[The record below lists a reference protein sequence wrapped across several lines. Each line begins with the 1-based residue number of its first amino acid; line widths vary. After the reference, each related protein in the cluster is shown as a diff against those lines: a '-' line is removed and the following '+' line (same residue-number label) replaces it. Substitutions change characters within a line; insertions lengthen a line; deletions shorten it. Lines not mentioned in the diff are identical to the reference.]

1 LIIISHP
8 DDWSAPTLPL
18 EQRMA
23 AAPPDLLAHLAQVNG
38 YPAQAVLPAPDF
50 CADVAQA
57 LAGLPDIVKQRLQ
70 DSFLG
75 VYFVT
80 NAGSSAATD
89 IVVSADGVFHGIAII
104 LDIDAVASRS
114 ANDWASWRENMPFA
128 KGPYRV
134 AVRIAGDAGDNRQN
148 AIQFLLLHE
157 IGHALSAGRGLIP
170 DWWLP
175 PEEIGAADA
184 YAFLPISWH
193 FDAAGHAAPHQ
204 RNQFPQREQ
213 LDYYHKAL
221 LPDDAIL
228 PCYRQLLNT
237 DFFTLYASLS
247 PDEDFAE
254 SFALYVHT
262 ELLQKPYFV
271 RIYEDNRLLLQHAS
285 QWDEPRFAAKRTVL
299 RRLLP
304 DLVVEA
310 RQPFAPLI
318 GVSPLMRRAFRE
330 EDIAPLATALV
341 ERAEANPQDAHAFL
355 DCSTALQLTGHR
367 ELALAVQAEAI
378 RLQQHYRLP
387 LPALA
392 PALRLLVIMGPGDLM
407 ANTPIEFLLEESD
420 VALELFYVS
429 DELPLPSLE
438 SLPPHDVLMV
448 AVAESDANKQLLARL
463 ADWLKEH
470 PTVLNRPEK
479 IARLSRNS
487 VCGML
492 AAIGGLYMPRTARI
506 TRAQLVALNERPAS
520 LAELL
525 PDASFPLIVRPIG
538 SHAGHDLEKVD
549 SASMLAAYLE
559 RVNAEGFYLSPFVD
573 YRSADGT
580 FRKYRVALIEGQAFV
595 CHYAISSHWMVH
607 YLNAGMQESAEKR
620 ALEAECMAHFDQT
633 FARQHAAA
641 LVQIDQRIGLP
652 YLGIDCAEM
661 PDGQL
666 LIFEVD
672 NAMIVHAMDDE
683 QMYPYKKPAMQK
695 VFTAFRRLLTKF
707 APPPA
712 TPASPA

>member
-1 LIIISHP
+1 MIIISRP
-8 DDWSAPTLPL
+8 DDWSAPKLPL
-18 EQRMA
+18 EQRLA
-23 AAPPDLLAHLAQVNG
+23 AAPPDLLAHLEQVNG
-38 YPAQAVLPAPDF
+38 YPGQSITPTPDF

-57 LAGLPDIVKQRLQ
+57 LAGLPEIVKQRLQ

-89 IVVSADGVFHGIAII
+89 IVVSPDGVFHGIAII

-114 ANDWASWRENMPFA
+114 ANEWASWRENMPFA
-128 KGPYRV
+128 AGPHRV
-134 AVRIAGDAGDNRQN
+134 TVRIASEADDNRQN

-175 PEEIGAADA
+175 PSEIGAADT
-184 YAFLPISWH
+184 YAFLPISWQ
-193 FDAAGHAAPHQ
+193 FDASGHAVPHQ
-204 RNQFPQREQ
+204 HNQFPQREQ
-213 LDYYHKAL
+213 LAYYSTPQ

-228 PCYRQLLNT
+228 PAYRQLLRT

-271 RIYEDNRLLLQHAS
+271 RIHEDNRLLLQYAS
-285 QWDEPRFAAKRTVL
+285 QWDEERFAAKRAVL

-304 DLVVEA
+304 DLAAEA

-330 EDIAPLATALV
+330 EDMAPLATALV
-341 ERAEANPQDAHAFL
+341 ERAEGNPQDAHAYL

-387 LPALA
+387 LPALT

-420 VALELFYVS
+420 VALELYYVS
-429 DELPLPSLE
+429 DELPLPDT
-438 SLPPHDVLMV
+438 LPPHDVLMV
-448 AVAESDANKQLLARL
+448 AVAESDANRQLLARL
-463 ADWLKEH
+463 AGWLKDR
-470 PTVLNRPEK
+470 PQPVLNRPEK
-479 IARLSRNS
+479 IAQLSRDR

-492 AAIGGLYMPRTARI
+492 GPIEGVYMPRTTRI
-506 TRAQLVALNERPAS
+506 TRAQL
-520 LAELL
+520 LAAPLQ
-525 PDASFPLIVRPIG
+525 DAAFPLIVRPIG
-538 SHAGHDLEKVD
+538 SHAGHDLEKID
-549 SASMLAAYLE
+549 SASMLASYLE

-580 FRKYRVALIEGQAFV
+580 FRKYRVALIDGVAFV

-641 LVQIDQRIGLP
+641 LAQIDQRIGLP

-661 PDGQL
+661 PDGRL

-672 NAMIVHAMDDE
+672 NAMIVHAMDDA
-683 QMYPYKKPAMQK
+683 QIYPYKKPAMQK
-695 VFTAFRRLLTKF
+695 VFTAFRRLLTRF

-712 TPASPA
+712 TQA

>member
-1 LIIISHP
+1 LILISHP

-18 EQRMA
+18 EQRLA
-23 AAPPDLLAHLAQVNG
+23 AAPPDLLAHLEHVNG
-38 YPAQAVLPAPDF
+38 YPAQAITPAPDF

-57 LAGLPDIVKQRLQ
+57 LAGLPEIVRLRLQ

-89 IVVSADGVFHGIAII
+89 IVVSPDGIFHGIAII

-128 KGPYRV
+128 AGPHR
-134 AVRIAGDAGDNRQN
+134 ATVRIAGDADNNRQN

-175 PEEIGAADA
+175 PAEIGAADS
-184 YAFLPISWH
+184 YAFLPISWQL
-193 FDAAGHAAPHQ
+193 DAASNAVPHP
-204 RNQFPQREQ
+204 RNRFPQREQ
-213 LDYYHKAL
+213 LAYYSEPQ
-221 LPDDAIL
+221 LPDEAIL
-228 PCYRQLLNT
+228 PVYRQLLET

-271 RIYEDNRLLLQHAS
+271 RIYEDKRLLLQYAS
-285 QWDEPRFAAKRTVL
+285 QWDEERFAAKRAVL

-304 DLVVEA
+304 DLAAEA

-330 EDIAPLATALV
+330 EDMAPLATALV
-341 ERAEANPQDAHAFL
+341 ERAEANPQDAHAYL

-387 LPALA
+387 LPAQT
-392 PALRLLVIMGPGDLM
+392 PALRLLVVMGPGDLM

-429 DELPLPSLE
+429 DDLPLPDA
-438 SLPPHDVLMV
+438 LPPHDVLMV
-448 AVAESDANKQLLARL
+448 AVAESDANQRLLARL
-463 ADWLKEH
+463 AERLRDD
-470 PTVLNRPEK
+470 PQPVLNRPEN
-479 IARLSRNS
+479 IAKLSRDR
-487 VCGML
+487 VCATLGP
-492 AAIGGLYMPRTARI
+492 IDGVYMPRTARI
-506 TRAQLVALNERPAS
+506 TRAQLVALSERPAT
-520 LAELL
+520 LNELL
-525 PDASFPLIVRPIG
+525 PEAAFPLIVRPIG
-538 SHAGHDLEKVD
+538 SHAGHDLEKIED
-549 SASMLAAYLE
+549 AGALAGYLE
-559 RVNAEGFYLSPFVD
+559 RVCAEGFYLSPFVN

-580 FRKYRVALIEGQAFV
+580 FRKYRVALIDGQPFI

-607 YLNAGMQESAEKR
+607 YLNAGMQESADKR
-620 ALEAECMAHFDQT
+620 ALEAECMAQFDHT
-633 FARQHAAA
+633 FARRHAAA
-641 LVQIDQRIGLP
+641 VAQIDQRIGLP

-661 PDGQL
+661 PDGRL

-672 NAMIVHAMDDE
+672 NAMIVHAMDDAA
-683 QMYPYKKPAMQK
+683 MYPYKKPAMQK
-695 VFTAFRRLLTKF
+695 VFTAFRRLLAKF
-707 APPPA
+707 APPPT

>member
-1 LIIISHP
+1 MIIISHP
-8 DDWSAPTLPL
+8 DDWSAPPLPL
-18 EQRMA
+18 EQRLA
-23 AAPPDLLAHLAQVNG
+23 AAPPDLLAHLEQVNG
-38 YPAQAVLPAPDF
+38 YPAQSITPTPDF
-50 CADVAQA
+50 CADVAAA
-57 LAGLPDIVKQRLQ
+57 LAGLPDIVKQRLN

-80 NAGSSAATD
+80 DAGSSAATD
-89 IVVSADGVFHGIAII
+89 IVVSPDGVFHGIAII

-114 ANDWASWRENMPFA
+114 ANEWASWRENMPFA
-128 KGPYRV
+128 AGPHRV
-134 AVRIAGDAGDNRQN
+134 TVRIASDAGDNRQN

-175 PEEIGAADA
+175 PPEVGAADS
-184 YAFLPISWH
+184 YAFLPISWQL
-193 FDAAGHAAPHQ
+193 DAAGHAVPHQ
-204 RNQFPQREQ
+204 RNRFPQREQ
-213 LDYYHKAL
+213 LAYYSTPR

-228 PCYRQLLNT
+228 PSYRQLLGT
-237 DFFTLYASLS
+237 DFFTLYAALS

-271 RIYEDNRLLLQHAS
+271 RIHEGNRLRLQYAS
-285 QWDEPRFAAKRTVL
+285 QWEEERFAAKRAVL

-304 DLVVEA
+304 DLAAEA
-310 RQPFAPLI
+310 SQPFAPLI

-330 EDIAPLATALV
+330 EDMAPLATALV
-341 ERAEANPQDAHAFL
+341 ERAEANPQDAHAYL
-355 DCSTALQLTGHR
+355 DCSTALLLTGHR

-387 LPALA
+387 LPAET
-392 PALRLLVIMGPGDLM
+392 PGLRLLVIMGPGDLM

-429 DELPLPSLE
+429 DDLPLPD

-448 AVAESDANKQLLARL
+448 AVAESDANRQLLARL
-463 ADWLKEH
+463 ADWLKDW
-470 PTVLNRPEK
+470 PQPVLNRPEK
-479 IARLSRNS
+479 IAQLSRDR
-487 VCGML
+487 VCAML
-492 AAIGGLYMPRTARI
+492 GPIDGVYMPRTTRI
-506 TRAQLVALNERPAS
+506 TRAQL
-520 LAELL
+520 LAE
-525 PDASFPLIVRPIG
+525 PPQDAAFPLIVRPIG
-538 SHAGHDLEKVD
+538 SHAGHDLEKID
-549 SASMLAAYLE
+549 SASMLASYLE

-573 YRSADGT
+573 YRSSDGT
-580 FRKYRVALIEGQAFV
+580 FRKYRVALIDGRAFV

-641 LVQIDQRIGLP
+641 LAQIDQRIGLP

-661 PDGQL
+661 PDGRL

-672 NAMIVHAMDDE
+672 NAMIVHAMDDA

-695 VFTAFRRLLTKF
+695 VFTAFRRLLAKF
-707 APPPA
+707 APPPG